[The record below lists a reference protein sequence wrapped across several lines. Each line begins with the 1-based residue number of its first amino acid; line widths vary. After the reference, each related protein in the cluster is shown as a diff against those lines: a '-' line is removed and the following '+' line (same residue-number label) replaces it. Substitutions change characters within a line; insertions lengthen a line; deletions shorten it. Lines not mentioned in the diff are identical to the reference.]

1 MPVSILPITL
11 EGLGGL
17 NVLLYGPFGAGK
29 TRLAGSAANHPEL
42 QDVLFIDIDQ
52 GLKTVVHQPHLLR
65 AKISKSIDVL
75 DVFKQLQNPNDA
87 LKDSVHTVVIDSVT
101 AWKDDDINAIAD
113 REYKSPSTKKGRGS
127 VDEIWMSDYKE
138 MTARLTRLIA
148 NFRNTDKTLIIIA
161 GEYEEG
167 KKTDMQGNVSP
178 PTLIRPAVNPALLT
192 NINHMVDGIWYMRQ
206 TDGMIRMLTQERIY
220 QNGTPDGLRIVGK
233 TRNENFAARL
243 QKEAKDGYLV
253 LGNANNLDEKYPDFG
268 TIYEWY
274 KSAVAQRAN

>member
-1 MPVSILPITL
+1 MPTPIVPITT

-42 QDVLFIDIDQ
+42 RDVLFIDIDQ

-65 AKISKSIDVL
+65 AKINKSIDVL

-87 LKDSVHTVVIDSVT
+87 LKDTVHTVVIDSVT
-101 AWKDDDINAIAD
+101 AWKDDDINQIAD
-113 REYKSPSTKKGRGS
+113 REYKSPSTKKGRNS

-167 KKTDMQGNVSP
+167 KKTDQQGNVSP
-178 PTLIRPAVNPALLT
+178 PTLIRPAVNPALLN
-192 NINHMVDGIWYMRQ
+192 NINHMVDAIWYMRQ
-206 TDGMIRMLTQERIY
+206 TDGMIRMITQERVFP
-220 QNGTPDGLRIVGK
+220 NGTPEGLRIIGK
-233 TRNENFAARL
+233 TRNENFAVKL

-253 LGNANNLDEKYPDFG
+253 LGNANNLNEKYPDFG
-268 TIYEWY
+268 TIYDWY
-274 KSAVAQRAN
+274 KSAVAHN